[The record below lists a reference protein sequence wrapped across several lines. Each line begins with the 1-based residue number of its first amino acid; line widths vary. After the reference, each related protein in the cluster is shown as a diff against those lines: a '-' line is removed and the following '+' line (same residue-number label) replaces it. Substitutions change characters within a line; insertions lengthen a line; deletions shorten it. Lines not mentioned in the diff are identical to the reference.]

1 MTGGAW
7 GLFPYPTLRDGR
19 FVDGSLIRAHPDCL
33 SCPTRACVNGQSN
46 VGAISVCRY
55 GLSYARVDDLRLV
68 VGVVA
73 TEESV
78 TRRAKRRA
86 RNEPLQRVKSTD
98 LRRAL
103 EAARELGPGAVQ
115 DFEQARAIVL
125 DQMARDPAVHAA
137 VAEQLRGDF
146 DDTLSQ
152 SHDFMQ
158 LVKLL
163 RGHAENLLH
172 QKRSDLKPEEAA
184 ELYATEGAI
193 YFSTELML
201 LKIDSLTFLREA
213 NLAIGD
219 ERSFRIHA
227 LILKYLRIYR
237 WQANQKA
244 VHITLGNCHATAS
257 YNNAAMGAVVQG
269 LLDNLVKY
277 APAGSGASIAFE
289 ESDSEVTILLTSLGP
304 RIEDSE
310 REQIFLPRY
319 RGRAARDMESSGL
332 GVGLAS
338 AKAISDV
345 LSLELNVSQET
356 QSDPKYAD
364 RFRTTF
370 TIVLAKSA

>member
-1 MTGGAW
+1 
-7 GLFPYPTLRDGR
+7 
-19 FVDGSLIRAHPDCL
+19 
-33 SCPTRACVNGQSN
+33 
-46 VGAISVCRY
+46 
-55 GLSYARVDDLRLV
+55 VDDLRLV